1 MIHRIEATFQTPPRA
16 DLNLLTPEQV
26 QQRKYQLWTSEQ
38 QTKFLPL
45 AGKKKIVAEGD
56 SWFDYPPGLDI
67 LDNLVDMG
75 HAMRKIAQ
83 AGDSLENMVFGT
95 EFRLNFSR
103 KPNPLDHTI
112 DVLLEEEAELLLFSG
127 GGNDIAGDAFDA
139 YFDHKD
145 LNPSPF
151 RTAYADDVILNGF
164 RETYVRM
171 IERVHDEV
179 SPDLHIIAHGYGN
192 AIPDGRA
199 VINLPFG
206 FRFGGPWLRPTLTRK
221 NIVDAVEQRTMVTN
235 VVSRINDMLQSIAT
249 DNAYKDHFHYIDL
262 RLIIQDTWWVNE
274 LHLTNAGFHEAAVQF
289 DNVISTL

>member
-1 MIHRIEATFQTPPRA
+1 MIHTITTGPQTPPRS
-16 DLNLLTPEQV
+16 DLNQLTTEQV
-26 QQRKYQLWTSEQ
+26 QQRKYQLWTSERQ
-38 QTKFLPL
+38 VTFQPM

-67 LDNLVDMG
+67 LDHLVDLG
-75 HAMRKIAQ
+75 HAMRKIAS

-95 EFRLNFSR
+95 KFGLNFSR

-112 DVLLEEEAELLLFSG
+112 QLLIDDEADLLLFSG

-145 LNPSPF
+145 LNASPF
-151 RTAYADDVILNGF
+151 RTAYADEVILKGF
-164 RETYVRM
+164 RDTYVKM
-171 IERVHDEV
+171 ITRVRDEV

-206 FRFGGPWLRPTLTRK
+206 FKFGGPWLRPTLTRK
-221 NIVDAVEQRTMVTN
+221 NIVAANEQRTMVTN
-235 VVSRINDMLQSIAT
+235 VVSRINDMLKSIAT
-249 DNAYKDHFHYIDL
+249 DPQFQDHFHYVDL
-262 RLIIQDTWWVNE
+262 RPIIQDTWWVNE
-274 LHLTNAGFHEAAVQF
+274 LHLTNAAFLEAAKAF
-289 DNVISTL
+289 DDVIDNL